1 MSDTPTIPVG
11 AKAARHRRADAA
23 RGAAVG
29 LAAGVVC
36 GGVTGVCCGVPPGLF
51 YIPFALVITCPLYGL
66 AGAALGGVTGVIAG
80 AAGLAA
86 RSAWVAALTGC
97 ALALV
102 LGAGLTSWAWQA
114 GAATYPPARG
124 RIDPGATDEEEAVLQ
139 RRHQIWS
146 DEQVA
151 GERGGLILFLVAP
164 ATLCA
169 LVATLGATCRVARE
183 ARRKGTRPA
192 AGVED

>member
-11 AKAARHRRADAA
+11 AKGARHRAGAA

-29 LAAGVVC
+29 LAAGIVY

-51 YIPFALVITCPLYGL
+51 YIRTAWVITCPLYGL
-66 AGAALGGVTGVIAG
+66 AGAALGGATGAIAG
-80 AAGLAA
+80 AAGLSA
-86 RSAWVAALTGC
+86 RSAWVTALTGC
-97 ALALV
+97 ALALA
-102 LGAGLTSWAWQA
+102 LGVGLTSWAWQA
-114 GAATYPPARG
+114 AAATYPPVRG
-124 RIDPGATDEEEAVLQ
+124 RINPAATDEEEAELQ
-139 RRHQIWS
+139 RQHQIWL

-164 ATLCA
+164 ATLCV

-183 ARRKGTRPA
+183 TRRKGTRPA